1 MALIRWD
8 PFRETSSLQERLN
21 RVFGD
26 LRGRTG
32 AEEVAQGAWVPP
44 IDIHE
49 TPESLVL
56 KAELPGLKRE
66 DISIELQDS
75 TLVLKGEKRFEKDVN
90 EENYHRIERTYGSF
104 QRSFTL
110 PGIIK
115 QDGVKAKFN
124 DGILEITLPKAE
136 EAKPRQ
142 VKIQ

>member
-8 PFRETSSLQERLN
+8 PFREMSSLQERMN
-21 RVFGD
+21 RLFD
-26 LRGRTG
+26 ESRDRGT
-32 AEEVAQGAWVPP
+32 AEDVAQGAWVPP

-66 DISIELQDS
+66 DIQIELQDS

-90 EENYHRIERTYGSF
+90 EENYHRIERSYGSF

-110 PGIIK
+110 PGMIK
-115 QDGVKAKFN
+115 QDGVKAKFT
-124 DGILEITLPKAE
+124 DGVLEITLPKVE

-142 VKIQ
+142 VKVD